1 MVNLNKLKKA
11 ELIELLE
18 KQPSLDKLKQETN
31 VECNSMDEV
40 IDYIKKLQDLNAERL
55 KDCKDLLLLVDGYK
69 KQIQQLQTD
78 ISGYINQAPR

>member
-18 KQPSLDKLKQETN
+18 KQSSLDKLKQETN
-31 VECNSMDEV
+31 VECNSMDEL

-55 KDCKDLLLLVDGYK
+55 KDCKDLLFLVDGYK